1 MKTMKS
7 SIKMLL
13 ISLLYCGQIFAA
25 DLVVSGTVPVILK
38 TKITQITDKDYTV
51 QEISNSPTGYKVT
64 ITTDY
69 TGYVLY
75 NNHRKDIVD
84 GEAVLTNITHQDRSI
99 NESKILTFQT
109 VPHSFVIG
117 ISAD

>member
-1 MKTMKS
+1 MKMMKS

-38 TKITQITDKDYTV
+38 VKVTQVTEKDYTV
-51 QEISNSPTGYKVT
+51 QEISNSPTGYKVYMKT
-64 ITTDY
+64 SY

-84 GEAVLTNITHQDRSI
+84 GETILTHVTSQDKSI
-99 NESKILTFQT
+99 NESKILTFPT
-109 VPHSFVIG
+109 EPHEFVIG
-117 ISAD
+117 ILAD